1 VESVFV
7 GKLKNKSNDD
17 KENLLLECKKQDIN
31 VSQMKL
37 DSETYALNIRK
48 E

>member
-1 VESVFV
+1 VYLGVNFD
-7 GKLKNKSNDD
+7 KNKSND

-37 DSETYALNIRK
+37 DSETYALKIRK